1 MEAQELATP
10 RGQASFDFNVRA
22 VQPTAP
28 FWIAMYVASALGT
41 NLGVYAQYFKLGLVA
56 SFVLTM
62 IVSVM
67 LIYADLKN
75 GRKTE
80 IFFWIAIV
88 VFRAG
93 ATNVGD
99 FITHNLH
106 LSYALASFVLAAATL
121 AAGAATRSAQGG
133 ASAMID
139 LRYWVAMFIAGVF
152 GTIFGDLVAHAI
164 TFFAALSRSAR
175 LSPLLSTPAHV
186 LLQPRSLAIGRSF
199 LSSAPREPRLVIGS
213 TLKHG
218 LALGLPIAS
227 MITTALLLTALEFRR
242 RAASH

>member
-41 NLGVYAQYFKLGLVA
+41 NLGDLYAQYFKLGLVA

-106 LSYALASFVLAAATL
+106 LSYALASIVLAAATL

-164 TFFAALSRSAR
+164 TFFAALLTLGAT
-175 LSPLLSTPAHV
+175 LA
-186 LLQPRSLAIGRSF
+186 LAIYARARF
-199 LSSAPREPRLVIGS
+199 APAAIFGYWTIVLV
-213 TLKHG
+213 
-218 LALGLPIAS
+218 
-227 MITTALLLTALEFRR
+227 E
-242 RAASH
+242 RAAGTPLGDWLELETRSCVGSADREHDHDGSSSHGAGV